1 MKIKKIIL
9 YIFMYLPLATVFIV
23 LPFLPDT
30 IPAHYNFHGEI
41 TRWGSKYESLIFP
54 VFTIFFGFFMLGVAR
69 YCAKKEEDG
78 KNNENICLITGI
90 GCLIL
95 FNALTGYSLY
105 TDFTKIEN
113 LSLAAVD
120 INQITCGILG
130 LLMMIIGNIMP
141 KARLNSIL
149 GVRTTW
155 SMKNEWTWK
164 KSQRFG
170 GILFMVAGVFI
181 FAVSCLTKGMTCF
194 LWVMGILAVV
204 TIISVYYTYYIY
216 KKSLN

>member
-1 MKIKKIIL
+1 MKIKRIIL
-9 YIFMYLPLATVFIV
+9 YIFMYLPLVVVLIA
-23 LPFLPDT
+23 LPFLPDI
-30 IPAHYNFHGEI
+30 IPAYYDFHGEI

-54 VFTIFFGFFMLGVAR
+54 IFTILFGFFMLGMAR

-78 KNNENICLITGI
+78 KNNENICLTTGI

-95 FNALTGYSLY
+95 FNALTGYTLY
-105 TDFTKIEN
+105 TNFTKIEN
-113 LSLAAVD
+113 LSLAVVD

-130 LLMMIIGNIMP
+130 VLMMIIGNIMP

-164 KSQRFG
+164 TTLHDSIR
-170 GILFMVAGVFI
+170 
-181 FAVSCLTKGMTCF
+181 VS
-194 LWVMGILAVV
+194 
-204 TIISVYYTYYIY
+204 
-216 KKSLN
+216 

>member
-1 MKIKKIIL
+1 MKKIIL
-9 YIFMYLPLATVFIV
+9 YIFMYLPLAAVLIA

-30 IPAHYNFHGEI
+30 IPAHYDFHGEI

-54 VFTIFFGFFMLGVAR
+54 ILTIFFGFFMLGMAR

-90 GCLIL
+90 ASLIL

-105 TDFTKIEN
+105 TDFTKVEN
-113 LSLAAVD
+113 LSLAVVD

-130 LLMMIIGNIMP
+130 ISMIIIGNIMP
-141 KARLNSIL
+141 KARLNSML
-149 GVRTTW
+149 GLRTSW

-170 GILFMVAGVFI
+170 GILFIIAGI
-181 FAVSCLTKGMTCF
+181 IICAVSCLTKGMTCF
-194 LWVMGILAVV
+194 LWVMGILSVV
-204 TIISVYYTYYIY
+204 IMISVYYTYEIA
-216 KKSLN
+216 KKY